1 MPAAL
6 IFSRGLVLAE
16 AAPTT
21 PATDHNTN
29 VSTSE
34 VVDALKDARGELD
47 GEAPGRRGSFPTTSP
62 AHLPPL
68 TSNNTTRGSAVTRP
82 KHPLRP
88 REPELGTPPADSL
101 PPSGTTT
108 PNYPRCLSRRKRH

>member
-62 AHLPPL
+62 AHLPP
-68 TSNNTTRGSAVTRP
+68 T
-82 KHPLRP
+82 
-88 REPELGTPPADSL
+88 DQ
-101 PPSGTTT
+101 
-108 PNYPRCLSRRKRH
+108 